1 MFAIHY
7 AHDYYLAKSRQV
19 DEGLDFPKTDQPDY
33 LDFVYF
39 SYIIGTSAQT
49 ADVSITNSQLRHLNI
64 FHCVLAFIFNTVIL
78 AVAINVAASL
88 IGFG

>member
-19 DEGLDFPKTDQPDY
+19 DGGLDFPKTDQPDY

-49 ADVSITNSQLRHLNI
+49 ADVSITSSQLRHLNI

>member
-1 MFAIHY
+1 MLVTQLEKGFHLWYHSSSQPA
-7 AHDYYLAKSRQV
+7 V
-19 DEGLDFPKTDQPDY
+19 PKTDQPDY

-49 ADVSITNSQLRHLNI
+49 ADVSITSSQLRHLNI